1 MVLSCG
7 LKSIGS
13 KHMALATKKSN
24 SKSPSNVKALNAGR
38 GQRFA
43 VCLQGT
49 GFDMLAHKVY
59 RVLNDRKAENFGCL
73 RVIDESGEDYMYP
86 ASWFILVKTEKE
98 AENRL
103 AAALSSSPTPDR
115 PVVNIPTG
123 HSFLKDSTTSR
134 RGRATNP
141 EIKRPPRTVKR
152 PIRKV

>member
-1 MVLSCG
+1 MESE
-7 LKSIGS
+7 K
-13 KHMALATKKSN
+13 KKSN
-24 SKSPSNVKALNAGR
+24 SKGSQNGKVSGFGKEG
-38 GQRFA
+38 RFA
-43 VCLQGT
+43 VCIQGT

-103 AAALSSSPTPDR
+103 AAALSSSPAPDR

-123 HSFLKDSTTSR
+123 HSFLKDRTTSR
-134 RGRATNP
+134 GGRATNP